1 MEQKGTEFLPLYI
14 QMLIKYSGGYGFEQF
29 CKQKFREVKMKVTV
43 KKDDEVILERDD
55 VRYVTDK
62 GGAYEVVYEDYM
74 AQAVYKD
81 ENIKLELSNQ
91 KFSEV

>member
-1 MEQKGTEFLPLYI
+1 
-14 QMLIKYSGGYGFEQF
+14 
-29 CKQKFREVKMKVTV
+29 MKVTV

-81 ENIKLELSNQ
+81 ENIKLELSN
-91 KFSEV
+91 